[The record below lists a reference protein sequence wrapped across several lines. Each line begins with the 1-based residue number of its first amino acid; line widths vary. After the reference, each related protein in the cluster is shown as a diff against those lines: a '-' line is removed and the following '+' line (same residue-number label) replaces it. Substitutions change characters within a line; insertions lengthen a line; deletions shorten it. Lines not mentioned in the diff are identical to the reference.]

1 MLGSLLSLLC
11 NNVMRFDVN
20 PFLQAKGIIAY
31 EHTFRPSNIDFL
43 IALRFVID

>member
-31 EHTFRPSNIDFL
+31 EHTFCPSNIDFL